1 MFRLLLSV
9 LLLIPIPLL
18 ANETENIVTETFD
31 NQEINTDITFVYG
44 ASDTVVSAAT
54 TQIQK
59 PCANLNEQG
68 LIGIE
73 DMDCFAG
80 EYW

>member
-9 LLLIPIPLL
+9 LLLIPVPLL
-18 ANETENIVTETFD
+18 ANETETTVTETFND
-31 NQEINTDITFVYG
+31 QQINTDITFVYG

-54 TQIQK
+54 TQN
-59 PCANLNEQG
+59 PECANLNEQG

-73 DMDCFAG
+73 DMDCFG
-80 EYW
+80 S